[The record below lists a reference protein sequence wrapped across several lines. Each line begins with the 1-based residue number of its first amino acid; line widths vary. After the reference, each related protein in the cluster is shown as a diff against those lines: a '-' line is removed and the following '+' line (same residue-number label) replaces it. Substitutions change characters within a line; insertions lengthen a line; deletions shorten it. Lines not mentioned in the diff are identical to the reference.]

1 SKDWGFLTSGVW
13 SLNQGNESQS
23 GVRLIFKTGLFT
35 DHLKKPR
42 SKGWGFLTSGVW
54 SFNQGNESQSGVRL
68 IFKTGLFTGH
78 LNKPQSKDHSLYSMF
93 DSLLTPISLSQ

>member
-1 SKDWGFLTSGVW
+1 KDWGFLISGVW

-35 DHLKKPR
+35 DH
-42 SKGWGFLTSGVW
+42 F
-54 SFNQGNESQSGVRL
+54 
-68 IFKTGLFTGH
+68 
-78 LNKPQSKDHSLYSMF
+78 NKPQLKDHSLYSMF

>member
-1 SKDWGFLTSGVW
+1 RGFESLFTDHLNKPQSKDWGFLTSDVW

-23 GVRLIFKTGLFT
+23 R
-35 DHLKKPR
+35 
-42 SKGWGFLTSGVW
+42 
-54 SFNQGNESQSGVRL
+54 VRL

-78 LNKPQSKDHSLYSMF
+78 LNKPQLKDHSLYSMF